1 MVNTWMKIKVW
12 TRFILIGAL
21 VLYLIGFVL
30 LNRHAVIDKDLDF
43 VFKTYE
49 RPNALLVLLLT
60 AIFSIFGWWLIRTV
74 FKTVR
79 QLREVRRRGDLQR
92 VEREKPRIVGQGARA
107 EERPVGGEF

>member
-30 LNRHAVIDKDLDF
+30 LNRHVVFDKDIDF

-60 AIFSIFGWWLIRTV
+60 AIFSIFGWWLIRTG

-79 QLREVRRRGDLQR
+79 QLREVRRRPVL
-92 VEREKPRIVGQGARA
+92 
-107 EERPVGGEF
+107 VGGGRAHSGIR